1 VLCLSVVFIDGG
13 QAMQISLKRLFLL
26 MALLLSLALTG
37 TPAQA
42 AGLFGG
48 TSTGES
54 VFVGEVQS
62 YGDYELKADA
72 CATFVD
78 KLADALR
85 QQGIA
90 VSGRADLTNEEGR
103 HDAIGSG
110 DEAAKLSEIHMDAIV
125 HGHQFDRGYTA
136 AKLAHYA
143 DMTMGRAYFHQEE
156 RLAAWKKST
165 VPYRLSPEKQRTAA
179 AIAGKYGAK
188 YLLFVNLKDFDVR
201 LKHSIAYGARDE
213 GQEAQRFA
221 RLLPRQRAERPRLR
235 EAHREQE
242 DGADDQL
249 RPRQDGQGHGR
260 RYPLGRGHGDHGE
273 GHRRGY
279 QEKGLGRGEEQ
290 WHGTAVISHGSV

>member
-1 VLCLSVVFIDGG
+1 
-13 QAMQISLKRLFLL
+13 MQISFKRLFLL
-26 MALLLSLALTG
+26 MALLLSLALTS

-42 AGLFGG
+42 VGLFGG
-48 TSTGES
+48 SQAGAG

-143 DMTMGRAYFHQEE
+143 DMTMGRAYFHQED

-165 VPYRLSPEKQRTAA
+165 ASYRLSPEKQRMAA
-179 AIAGKYGAK
+179 AIAEKYGAE

-201 LKHSIAYGARDE
+201 LKHSIFATHTERETKGKKLSASLDYYLVN
-213 GQEAQRFA
+213 AQNGRVYEKHIENKKTAQMINFGLGKTGKGMDVDT
-221 RLLPRQRAERPRLR
+221 LL
-235 EAHREQE
+235 
-242 DGADDQL
+242 
-249 RPRQDGQGHGR
+249 
-260 RYPLGRGHGDHGE
+260 GE
-273 GHRRGY
+273 VM
-279 QEKGLGRGEEQ
+279 ETSAKDIAVDIKKKGLDEVKRN
-290 WHGTAVISHGSV
+290 GTAMH

>member
-1 VLCLSVVFIDGG
+1 
-13 QAMQISLKRLFLL
+13 MQISWKNVFLL
-26 MALLLSLALTG
+26 AALLFALPLTG

-48 TSTGES
+48 TQAGDS

-78 KLADALR
+78 KLAEALR

-110 DEAAKLSEIHMDAIV
+110 DEAAELSEIHMDAIV

-143 DMTMGRAYFHQEE
+143 DMTMGRAYFQQED

-165 VPYRLSPEKQRTAA
+165 QVYLLSPDKQRTAA
-179 AIAGKYGAK
+179 TIAAKYGAD
-188 YLLFVNLKDFDVR
+188 YMLFVNLKDFDVR
-201 LKHSIAYGARDE
+201 LKHSIFATHTERETKGKKLSASLDYYLVNARTGRVYE
-213 GQEAQRFA
+213 KHIENKKTAQMVNF
-221 RLLPRQRAERPRLR
+221 
-235 EAHREQE
+235 
-242 DGADDQL
+242 
-249 RPRQDGQGHGR
+249 
-260 RYPLGRGHGDHGE
+260 
-273 GHRRGY
+273 
-279 QEKGLGRGEEQ
+279 GLGKTGKGMDVDTLLGEVMETSAKDIAADVKK
-290 WHGTAVISHGSV
+290 HGLDEVKGNGTSLVH

>member
-1 VLCLSVVFIDGG
+1 
-13 QAMQISLKRLFLL
+13 MQISFKRLFLL
-26 MALLLSLALTG
+26 MALLLSLALTS

-48 TSTGES
+48 PSGS
-54 VFVGEVQS
+54 AVFVGEVQS

-143 DMTMGRAYFHQEE
+143 DMTMGRAYFHQED

-165 VPYRLSPEKQRTAA
+165 QTYRLSPEKQRTAA

-201 LKHSIAYGARDE
+201 LKHSIFATHTERETKGKKLSASLDYYLVN
-213 GQEAQRFA
+213 AQSGRVYEKHIENKKTAQMINFGLGKTGKGMDVDT
-221 RLLPRQRAERPRLR
+221 LL
-235 EAHREQE
+235 
-242 DGADDQL
+242 
-249 RPRQDGQGHGR
+249 
-260 RYPLGRGHGDHGE
+260 GE
-273 GHRRGY
+273 VM
-279 QEKGLGRGEEQ
+279 ETTAKDIAVDIKKKGLDEVKSN
-290 WHGTAVISHGSV
+290 GTAQP

>member
-1 VLCLSVVFIDGG
+1 
-13 QAMQISLKRLFLL
+13 MQISFKRLFLL

-48 TSTGES
+48 PSGS
-54 VFVGEVQS
+54 AVFVGEVQS

-143 DMTMGRAYFHQEE
+143 DMTMGRAYFHQED

-165 VPYRLSPEKQRTAA
+165 QTYRLSPEKQRTAA

-201 LKHSIAYGARDE
+201 LKHSIFATHTERETKGKKLSASLDYYLVN
-213 GQEAQRFA
+213 AQSGRVYEKHIENKKTAQMINFGLGKTGKGMDVDT
-221 RLLPRQRAERPRLR
+221 LL
-235 EAHREQE
+235 
-242 DGADDQL
+242 
-249 RPRQDGQGHGR
+249 
-260 RYPLGRGHGDHGE
+260 GE
-273 GHRRGY
+273 VM
-279 QEKGLGRGEEQ
+279 ETSAKDIAVDIKKKGLDEVKSNGMAQ
-290 WHGTAVISHGSV
+290 P

>member
-1 VLCLSVVFIDGG
+1 
-13 QAMQISLKRLFLL
+13 MQISLKRLFLL

-143 DMTMGRAYFHQEE
+143 DMTMGRAYFHQED
-156 RLAAWKKST
+156 RLAAWKKSAA
-165 VPYRLSPEKQRTAA
+165 PYRLSPEKQRTAA

-201 LKHSIAYGARDE
+201 LKHSIFATHTERETKGKKLSASLDYYLVN
-213 GQEAQRFA
+213 AQTGRVYEKHIENKKTAQMINFGLGKTGKGMDVDT
-221 RLLPRQRAERPRLR
+221 LL
-235 EAHREQE
+235 
-242 DGADDQL
+242 
-249 RPRQDGQGHGR
+249 
-260 RYPLGRGHGDHGE
+260 GE
-273 GHRRGY
+273 VM
-279 QEKGLGRGEEQ
+279 ETSAKDIAVDIKKKGLDEVKRNGMAQ
-290 WHGTAVISHGSV
+290 P

>member
-1 VLCLSVVFIDGG
+1 
-13 QAMQISLKRLFLL
+13 MQISWKNVFLL
-26 MALLLSLALTG
+26 AAFLFALPLTG

-48 TSTGES
+48 TPAGDS

-78 KLADALR
+78 KLAEALR

-110 DEAAKLSEIHMDAIV
+110 DEAAELSEIHMDAIV

-143 DMTMGRAYFHQEE
+143 DMAMGRSYFHQEE
-156 RLAAWKKST
+156 RLAAWRKSKAS
-165 VPYRLSPEKQRTAA
+165 YRLSPDKQRTAA
-179 AIAGKYGAK
+179 VIAAKYGAK

-201 LKHSIAYGARDE
+201 LKHSIFATHTERETKGKKLSASLDYYLVNARTGRVYE
-213 GQEAQRFA
+213 KHIENKKTAQMVNF
-221 RLLPRQRAERPRLR
+221 
-235 EAHREQE
+235 
-242 DGADDQL
+242 
-249 RPRQDGQGHGR
+249 
-260 RYPLGRGHGDHGE
+260 
-273 GHRRGY
+273 
-279 QEKGLGRGEEQ
+279 GLGKTGKGMDVDTLLGEVMETSAKDIAADVKK
-290 WHGTAVISHGSV
+290 HGLDEVKSNGTALAH

>member
-1 VLCLSVVFIDGG
+1 
-13 QAMQISLKRLFLL
+13 MQISFKRLFLL
-26 MALLLSLALTG
+26 MALLLSLALTS

-48 TSTGES
+48 PSGS
-54 VFVGEVQS
+54 AVFVGEVQS

-143 DMTMGRAYFHQEE
+143 DLTMGRAYFHQEE

-165 VPYRLSPEKQRTAA
+165 APYRLSPEKQRTAA
-179 AIAGKYGAK
+179 GIAGKYGAK

-201 LKHSIAYGARDE
+201 LKHSIFATHTERETKGKKLSASLDYYLVN
-213 GQEAQRFA
+213 AQS
-221 RLLPRQRAERPRLR
+221 
-235 EAHREQE
+235 
-242 DGADDQL
+242 
-249 RPRQDGQGHGR
+249 GR
-260 RYPLGRGHGDHGE
+260 VY
-273 GHRRGY
+273 
-279 QEKGLGRGEEQ
+279 EKHIENKK
-290 WHGTAVISHGSV
+290 TAQMITLSLIHI

>member
-1 VLCLSVVFIDGG
+1 
-13 QAMQISLKRLFLL
+13 MQISLKRLFLL

-143 DMTMGRAYFHQEE
+143 DMTMGRAYFHQED

-165 VPYRLSPEKQRTAA
+165 QTYRLSPEKQRTAA

-201 LKHSIAYGARDE
+201 LKHSIFATHTERETKGKKLSASLDYYLVN
-213 GQEAQRFA
+213 AQSGRVYEKHIENKKTAQMINFGLGKTGKGMDVDT
-221 RLLPRQRAERPRLR
+221 LL
-235 EAHREQE
+235 
-242 DGADDQL
+242 
-249 RPRQDGQGHGR
+249 
-260 RYPLGRGHGDHGE
+260 GE
-273 GHRRGY
+273 VM
-279 QEKGLGRGEEQ
+279 ETSAKDIAVDIKKKGLDEVKSNGMAQ
-290 WHGTAVISHGSV
+290 P

>member
-1 VLCLSVVFIDGG
+1 
-13 QAMQISLKRLFLL
+13 MQISFKRLFLL
-26 MALLLSLALTG
+26 MALLLSLAPTG

-42 AGLFGG
+42 AGLFGSPSG
-48 TSTGES
+48 SA

-143 DMTMGRAYFHQEE
+143 DLTMGRAYFHQED

-165 VPYRLSPEKQRTAA
+165 QTYRLSPEKQRTAA
-179 AIAGKYGAK
+179 GIAGKYGAK

-201 LKHSIAYGARDE
+201 LKHSIFATHTERETKGKKLSASLDYYLVN
-213 GQEAQRFA
+213 AQSGRVYEKHIENKKTAQMINFGLGKTGKGMDVA
-221 RLLPRQRAERPRLR
+221 TLL
-235 EAHREQE
+235 
-242 DGADDQL
+242 
-249 RPRQDGQGHGR
+249 
-260 RYPLGRGHGDHGE
+260 GE
-273 GHRRGY
+273 VM
-279 QEKGLGRGEEQ
+279 ETSAKDIAVDIKKKGLDEVKSNGMAQ
-290 WHGTAVISHGSV
+290 P

>member
-1 VLCLSVVFIDGG
+1 
-13 QAMQISLKRLFLL
+13 MQISWKNVFLL
-26 MALLLSLALTG
+26 AALLFALPLTG

-48 TSTGES
+48 TPAGES

-78 KLADALR
+78 KLAEALR

-110 DEAAKLSEIHMDAIV
+110 DEAAELSEIHMDAIV

-143 DMTMGRAYFHQEE
+143 DMAMGRAYFHQEE

-165 VPYRLSPEKQRTAA
+165 QVYRLSPDKQRTAA
-179 AIAGKYGAK
+179 TIAAKYGAD
-188 YLLFVNLKDFDVR
+188 YMLFVNLKDFDVR
-201 LKHSIAYGARDE
+201 LKHSIFATHTERETKGKKMKSSLDYYLVNAETGRVYEHHFEDKKTAQMINFGLGKTGKGMAVDTLLNE
-213 GQEAQRFA
+213 VLEAQAKDLAKDLAKHVPA
-221 RLLPRQRAERPRLR
+221 R
-235 EAHREQE
+235 
-242 DGADDQL
+242 G
-249 RPRQDGQGHGR
+249 
-260 RYPLGRGHGDHGE
+260 
-273 GHRRGY
+273 
-279 QEKGLGRGEEQ
+279 K
-290 WHGTAVISHGSV
+290 

>member
-1 VLCLSVVFIDGG
+1 
-13 QAMQISLKRLFLL
+13 MQISLKRLFLL

-165 VPYRLSPEKQRTAA
+165 QTYRLSPEKQRTAA

-201 LKHSIAYGARDE
+201 LKHSIFATHTERETKGKKLSASLDYYLVN
-213 GQEAQRFA
+213 AQTGRVYEKHIENKKTAQMINFGLGKTGKGMDVDT
-221 RLLPRQRAERPRLR
+221 LL
-235 EAHREQE
+235 
-242 DGADDQL
+242 
-249 RPRQDGQGHGR
+249 
-260 RYPLGRGHGDHGE
+260 GE
-273 GHRRGY
+273 VM
-279 QEKGLGRGEEQ
+279 ETSAKDIAVDIKKKGLDEVKSNGMAQ
-290 WHGTAVISHGSV
+290 P

>member
-1 VLCLSVVFIDGG
+1 
-13 QAMQISLKRLFLL
+13 MQISFKRLFLL
-26 MALLLSLALTG
+26 MALLLSLALTS
-37 TPAQA
+37 TPAQS

-48 TSTGES
+48 PSGS
-54 VFVGEVQS
+54 AVFVGEVQS

-110 DEAAKLSEIHMDAIV
+110 DEAAKLSEVHMDAIV

-143 DMTMGRAYFHQEE
+143 DLTMGRAYFHQED

-165 VPYRLSPEKQRTAA
+165 QTYRLSPEKQRTAA

-201 LKHSIAYGARDE
+201 LKHSIFATHTERETKGKKLSASLDYYLVN
-213 GQEAQRFA
+213 AQT
-221 RLLPRQRAERPRLR
+221 
-235 EAHREQE
+235 
-242 DGADDQL
+242 
-249 RPRQDGQGHGR
+249 GR
-260 RYPLGRGHGDHGE
+260 VY
-273 GHRRGY
+273 
-279 QEKGLGRGEEQ
+279 EKHIENKKTAQMINFGLGKTGKGMDVDTLLGEVMETSAKDIAVDVKK
-290 WHGTAVISHGSV
+290 HGLDEAKSNGTSQQ

>member
-1 VLCLSVVFIDGG
+1 
-13 QAMQISLKRLFLL
+13 MQISWKNVFLL
-26 MALLLSLALTG
+26 AALLFARPLTG

-48 TSTGES
+48 TSAGDS

-78 KLADALR
+78 KLAEALR

-110 DEAAKLSEIHMDAIV
+110 DEAAELSEIHMDAIV
-125 HGHQFDRGYTA
+125 HGHPA

-143 DMTMGRAYFHQEE
+143 DMAMGRAYFHQEE
-156 RLAAWKKST
+156 RLAVWRKSKAS
-165 VPYRLSPEKQRTAA
+165 YRLSPDKQRTAA
-179 AIAGKYGAK
+179 VIAAKYGAK

-201 LKHSIAYGARDE
+201 LKHSIFATHTERETKGKKLSASLDYYLVNARTGRVYE
-213 GQEAQRFA
+213 KHIENKKTAQMVNF
-221 RLLPRQRAERPRLR
+221 
-235 EAHREQE
+235 
-242 DGADDQL
+242 
-249 RPRQDGQGHGR
+249 
-260 RYPLGRGHGDHGE
+260 
-273 GHRRGY
+273 
-279 QEKGLGRGEEQ
+279 GLGKTGKGMDVDTLLGEVMETSAKDIAADVKK
-290 WHGTAVISHGSV
+290 HGLDEVKSNGTALAH

>member
-1 VLCLSVVFIDGG
+1 
-13 QAMQISLKRLFLL
+13 MQISLKRLFLL

-48 TSTGES
+48 PSGS
-54 VFVGEVQS
+54 AVFVGEVQS

-143 DMTMGRAYFHQEE
+143 DLTMGRAYFHQED

-165 VPYRLSPEKQRTAA
+165 QTYRLSPEKQRTAA

-201 LKHSIAYGARDE
+201 LKHSIFATHTERETKGKKLSASLDYYLVN
-213 GQEAQRFA
+213 AQTGRVYEKHIENKKTAQMINFGLGKTGKGMDVDT
-221 RLLPRQRAERPRLR
+221 LL
-235 EAHREQE
+235 
-242 DGADDQL
+242 
-249 RPRQDGQGHGR
+249 
-260 RYPLGRGHGDHGE
+260 GE
-273 GHRRGY
+273 VM
-279 QEKGLGRGEEQ
+279 ETSAKDIAVDIKKKGLDEVKSNGMAQ
-290 WHGTAVISHGSV
+290 P

>member
-1 VLCLSVVFIDGG
+1 
-13 QAMQISLKRLFLL
+13 MQISLKRLFLL

-143 DMTMGRAYFHQEE
+143 DLTMGRAYFHQED

-165 VPYRLSPEKQRTAA
+165 QTYRLSPEKQRTAA

-201 LKHSIAYGARDE
+201 LKHSIFATHTERETKGKKLSASLDYYLVN
-213 GQEAQRFA
+213 AQSGRVYEKHIENKKTAQMINFGLGKTGKGMDVDT
-221 RLLPRQRAERPRLR
+221 LL
-235 EAHREQE
+235 
-242 DGADDQL
+242 
-249 RPRQDGQGHGR
+249 
-260 RYPLGRGHGDHGE
+260 GE
-273 GHRRGY
+273 VM
-279 QEKGLGRGEEQ
+279 ETTAKDIAVDIKKKGLDEVKSN
-290 WHGTAVISHGSV
+290 GTAQQ

>member
-1 VLCLSVVFIDGG
+1 
-13 QAMQISLKRLFLL
+13 MQISLKRLFLL

-90 VSGRADLTNEEGR
+90 VSGRPDLTNEEGR

-143 DMTMGRAYFHQEE
+143 DLTMGRAYFHQED

-165 VPYRLSPEKQRTAA
+165 QTYRLSPEKQRTAA

-201 LKHSIAYGARDE
+201 LKHSIFATHTERETKGKKLSASLDYYLVN
-213 GQEAQRFA
+213 AQSGRVYEKHIENKKTAQMINFGLGKTGKGMDVDT
-221 RLLPRQRAERPRLR
+221 LL
-235 EAHREQE
+235 
-242 DGADDQL
+242 
-249 RPRQDGQGHGR
+249 
-260 RYPLGRGHGDHGE
+260 GE
-273 GHRRGY
+273 VM
-279 QEKGLGRGEEQ
+279 ETTAKDIAVDIKKKGLDEVKSNGMAQ
-290 WHGTAVISHGSV
+290 P

>member
-1 VLCLSVVFIDGG
+1 
-13 QAMQISLKRLFLL
+13 MQISFKRLFLL
-26 MALLLSLALTG
+26 MALLLSLALTS

-48 TSTGES
+48 PSGS
-54 VFVGEVQS
+54 AVFVGEVQS

-110 DEAAKLSEIHMDAIV
+110 DEAAKLSEVHMDAIV

-143 DMTMGRAYFHQEE
+143 DLTMGRAYFHQED

-165 VPYRLSPEKQRTAA
+165 QTYRLSPEKQRTAA

-201 LKHSIAYGARDE
+201 LKHSIFATHTERETKGKKLSASLDYYLVN
-213 GQEAQRFA
+213 AQT
-221 RLLPRQRAERPRLR
+221 
-235 EAHREQE
+235 
-242 DGADDQL
+242 
-249 RPRQDGQGHGR
+249 GR
-260 RYPLGRGHGDHGE
+260 VY
-273 GHRRGY
+273 
-279 QEKGLGRGEEQ
+279 EKHIENKKTAQMINFGLGKTGKGMDVDTLLGEVMETSAKDIAVDVKK
-290 WHGTAVISHGSV
+290 HGLDEAKSNGTSQQ

>member
-1 VLCLSVVFIDGG
+1 
-13 QAMQISLKRLFLL
+13 MQISFKRLFLL
-26 MALLLSLALTG
+26 MALLLSLALTS

-48 TSTGES
+48 PSGS
-54 VFVGEVQS
+54 AVFVGEVQS

-110 DEAAKLSEIHMDAIV
+110 DEAAKLSEVHMDAIV

-143 DMTMGRAYFHQEE
+143 DLTMGRAYFHQED

-165 VPYRLSPEKQRTAA
+165 QTYRLSPEKQRTAA

-201 LKHSIAYGARDE
+201 LKHSIFATHTERETKGKKLSASLDYYLVN
-213 GQEAQRFA
+213 AQT
-221 RLLPRQRAERPRLR
+221 
-235 EAHREQE
+235 
-242 DGADDQL
+242 
-249 RPRQDGQGHGR
+249 GR
-260 RYPLGRGHGDHGE
+260 VY
-273 GHRRGY
+273 
-279 QEKGLGRGEEQ
+279 EKHIENKKTAQIINFGLGKTGKGMDVDTLLGEVMETSAKDIAVDVKK
-290 WHGTAVISHGSV
+290 HGLDEAKSNGTSQQ

>member
-1 VLCLSVVFIDGG
+1 
-13 QAMQISLKRLFLL
+13 MQISWKNVFLL
-26 MALLLSLALTG
+26 AALLFALPLTG

-48 TSTGES
+48 TPVGDS

-78 KLADALR
+78 KLAEALR

-110 DEAAKLSEIHMDAIV
+110 DEAAELSEIHMDAIV

-143 DMTMGRAYFHQEE
+143 DMVMGRAYFHQEE
-156 RLAAWKKST
+156 RLAAWHKST
-165 VPYRLSPEKQRTAA
+165 QVYRLSPDKQRTAA
-179 AIAGKYGAK
+179 AIAAKYGAD
-188 YLLFVNLKDFDVR
+188 YMLFVNLKDFDVR
-201 LKHSIAYGARDE
+201 LKHSIFATHTERETKGKKMTSSLDYYLVNAETGRVYEHHFEDKKTAQMVNFGL
-213 GQEAQRFA
+213 GQTGKGMAVDTLLGEVLEAQA
-221 RLLPRQRAERPRLR
+221 NALAKDLAKHIPSA
-235 EAHREQE
+235 
-242 DGADDQL
+242 
-249 RPRQDGQGHGR
+249 
-260 RYPLGRGHGDHGE
+260 
-273 GHRRGY
+273 
-279 QEKGLGRGEEQ
+279 K
-290 WHGTAVISHGSV
+290 

>member
-1 VLCLSVVFIDGG
+1 
-13 QAMQISLKRLFLL
+13 MQISLKRLFLL

-143 DMTMGRAYFHQEE
+143 DMTMGRAYFHQED
-156 RLAAWKKST
+156 RLAAWKKSAA
-165 VPYRLSPEKQRTAA
+165 PYRLSPEKQRTAA

-201 LKHSIAYGARDE
+201 LKHSIFATHTERETKGKKLSASLDYYLVN
-213 GQEAQRFA
+213 AQTGRVYEKHIENKKTAQMINFGLGKTGKGMDVDT
-221 RLLPRQRAERPRLR
+221 LL
-235 EAHREQE
+235 
-242 DGADDQL
+242 
-249 RPRQDGQGHGR
+249 
-260 RYPLGRGHGDHGE
+260 GE
-273 GHRRGY
+273 VM
-279 QEKGLGRGEEQ
+279 ETSAKDIAVDIKKKGLDEVKRNGMPQ
-290 WHGTAVISHGSV
+290 P

>member
-1 VLCLSVVFIDGG
+1 
-13 QAMQISLKRLFLL
+13 MQISLKRLFLL
-26 MALLLSLALTG
+26 MALLLSLALMS

-48 TSTGES
+48 PSGS
-54 VFVGEVQS
+54 AVFVGEVQS

-143 DMTMGRAYFHQEE
+143 DLTMGRAYFHQED

-165 VPYRLSPEKQRTAA
+165 QTYRLSPEKQRTAA
-179 AIAGKYGAK
+179 GIAGKYGAK

-201 LKHSIAYGARDE
+201 LKHSIFATHTERETKGKKLSASLDYYLVN
-213 GQEAQRFA
+213 AQSGRVYEKHIENKKTAQMINFGLGKTGKGMDVDT
-221 RLLPRQRAERPRLR
+221 LL
-235 EAHREQE
+235 
-242 DGADDQL
+242 
-249 RPRQDGQGHGR
+249 
-260 RYPLGRGHGDHGE
+260 GE
-273 GHRRGY
+273 VM
-279 QEKGLGRGEEQ
+279 ETTAKDIAVDIKKKGLDEVKSN
-290 WHGTAVISHGSV
+290 GTAQP

>member
-1 VLCLSVVFIDGG
+1 
-13 QAMQISLKRLFLL
+13 MQISWKNVFLL
-26 MALLLSLALTG
+26 AALLFALPLTG

-48 TSTGES
+48 TPAGES

-78 KLADALR
+78 KLAEALR

-110 DEAAKLSEIHMDAIV
+110 DEAAELSEIHMDAIV

-136 AKLAHYA
+136 
-143 DMTMGRAYFHQEE
+143 DFHQEE

-165 VPYRLSPEKQRTAA
+165 QVYRLSPDKQRTAA
-179 AIAGKYGAK
+179 TIAAKYGAD
-188 YLLFVNLKDFDVR
+188 YMLFVNLKDFQLGLFPLAEKLPRDDVR
-201 LKHSIAYGARDE
+201 VVFSDRHDDLVPFPDE
-213 GQEAQRFA
+213 RFA
-221 RLLPRQRAERPRLR
+221 E
-235 EAHREQE
+235 
-242 DGADDQL
+242 
-249 RPRQDGQGHGR
+249 
-260 RYPLGRGHGDHGE
+260 
-273 GHRRGY
+273 
-279 QEKGLGRGEEQ
+279 
-290 WHGTAVISHGSV
+290 T

>member
-1 VLCLSVVFIDGG
+1 
-13 QAMQISLKRLFLL
+13 MQISLKRLFLL

-48 TSTGES
+48 PSGS
-54 VFVGEVQS
+54 AVFVGEVQS

-143 DMTMGRAYFHQEE
+143 DMTMGRAYFHQED

-165 VPYRLSPEKQRTAA
+165 QTYRLSPEKQRTAA

-201 LKHSIAYGARDE
+201 LKHSIFATHTERETKGKKLSASLDYYLVN
-213 GQEAQRFA
+213 AQTGRVYEKHIENKKTAQMINFGLGKTGKGMDVDT
-221 RLLPRQRAERPRLR
+221 LL
-235 EAHREQE
+235 
-242 DGADDQL
+242 
-249 RPRQDGQGHGR
+249 
-260 RYPLGRGHGDHGE
+260 GE
-273 GHRRGY
+273 VM
-279 QEKGLGRGEEQ
+279 ETTAKDIAVDIKKKGLDEVKSNGMAQ
-290 WHGTAVISHGSV
+290 P